1 MQTVQRDPKTLIPHP
16 RNSRKH
22 TAAQIEMLAE
32 AMQTFGFHQPVVVDG
47 QDFILIGHARTEAAI
62 MAGLQTIP
70 VVVRSDLT
78 EAQARALIVADNRSR
93 ELGAGWDEA
102 ILGEELRALMAEGI
116 DITVTGFDTP
126 EPLAQ
131 KSKTADEDDVPE
143 PPATPLT
150 QPGDVWILGRH
161 RLHCGDST
169 SPDLLA
175 ACMASKPVLLCS
187 DPPYGIGYSPEWR
200 DEAGIGSEGSA
211 KGVVLND
218 HKADWREVWAGFT
231 GAVAFVWHAGTRAHE
246 VHESL
251 VAAGFDVKAQIVWA
265 KNRAAIGRGHYH
277 HGHEP
282 AFYAARKKAKP
293 KWHGPAMSTFWEVGH
308 NRFVTHHSTQK
319 PVECMRRPILAL
331 SAPGDVVFE
340 PFSGSG
346 TTIIACEMVGRTCI
360 AVELDLAY
368 CDVAALRWA
377 RFTGQKARLMRAGVE
392 VDLPDPAGHPGSEAG
407 VVEIAE

>member
-1 MQTVQRDPKTLIPHP
+1 MQTVQRDPKTLTPHP

-22 TAAQIEMLAE
+22 TSTQIEMLAE
-32 AMQTFGFHQPVVVDG
+32 AIQTFGFHQPVVVDADG
-47 QDFILIGHARTEAAI
+47 FILIGHARTEAAI
-62 MAGLQTIP
+62 AAGLETIP

-78 EAQARALIVADNRSR
+78 EAQARALIVADNRLH
-93 ELGAGWDEA
+93 EFGAGWDEA

-126 EPLAQ
+126 EPVAKTS
-131 KSKTADEDDVPE
+131 KSTSEDDVPE
-143 PPATPLT
+143 PPATPIT

-175 ACMASKPVLLCS
+175 ACMAAKPVAMVT
-187 DPPYGIGYSPEWR
+187 DPPYGVVYDAAWR

-218 HKADWREVWAGFT
+218 DRADWREVWAGFT
-231 GAVAFVWHAGTRAHE
+231 GPSAFVWHAGTRAHE

-265 KNRAAIGRGHYH
+265 KSRAAIGRGHYH

-282 AFYAARKKAKP
+282 AFYATRKGKKP
-293 KWHGPAMSTFWEVGH
+293 KWHGPALSTLWEIGH
-308 NRFVTHHSTQK
+308 TRSHTGHSTQK
-319 PVECMRRPILAL
+319 PVEAMRRPILAL

-346 TTIIACEMVGRTCI
+346 TTLIACEMVGRTCVAI
-360 AVELDLAY
+360 ELSPEY
-368 CDVAALRWA
+368 CDVAATRWA
-377 RFTGQKARLMRAGVE
+377 RWTGEKPKLMRAGVE
-392 VDLPDPAGHPGSEAG
+392 VDLPDPAGQAGSEAG
-407 VVEIAE
+407 VVEIAG